1 MNLLIQNLQ
10 KSSAYHHPVKYF
22 KLLETHIS
30 WIILTGDFAYK
41 IKKPVDFEFLNYSTL
56 EKRKY
61 YCEEEVKLNKVLAP
75 ELYLEVVSIN
85 GSIEN
90 PQINGSGEILDYAV
104 KMREF
109 SQENLFTKLLAR
121 KALNENLI
129 EKLAQYIAEFHQKTP
144 VAPHDSA
151 LGSPANVHAPV
162 LQNFDQMLPMLTN
175 AEDQKNLLALQQW
188 ANEQF
193 QQHQILFQER
203 KDKGFIRDC
212 HGDLHLGN
220 IILYHES
227 PILFDRIEFN
237 DEFRWTD
244 IIADIAFLAMDLEE
258 HQESEFANQ
267 LINTYFKYTGDY
279 TGLILLPY
287 YQAYRAIVR
296 AKITLFRLAQTGLNE
311 NEKKENEEK
320 YRNLIALAESY
331 MQKSAKTLM
340 ITCGLSGSGKSSVAR
355 FLVKKFG
362 MISIS
367 SDVERKRLS
376 NLLPQAQS
384 GSALNKGIYLPEITE
399 KTYAHLK
406 ELAALVIRA
415 GYSVIVDAAFLEK
428 SKREVFQKLA
438 QQLKI
443 TFIILHCSLPHH
455 ELEKQINLRLE
466 RNNDPSEANVNVL
479 IWQEK
484 VYQPPEANEK
494 KFTIDINPVE
504 NTVSDVDIQIN
515 LVKKIGD
522 FIEHSPAPT
531 LPPLSRGEGEKV
543 V

>member
-10 KSSAYHHPVKYF
+10 KSSAYDHPVKYC

-30 WIILTGDFAYK
+30 WIILTGDTAYK

-56 EKRKY
+56 EKRRY
-61 YCEEEVKLNKVLAP
+61 YCEEEVKLNKILAP

-90 PQINGSGEILDYAV
+90 PQINGKGEVLEYAV

-109 SQENLFTKLLAR
+109 SQENLFTQLLAR

-144 VAPHDSA
+144 VAPQHLA

-162 LQNFDQMLPMLTN
+162 LQNFDQMLSMVN
-175 AEDQKNLLALQQW
+175 DAEDQRKLLALQEW
-188 ANEQF
+188 ANQQF
-193 QQHQILFQER
+193 QQHHILFQER

-220 IILYHES
+220 IILYHEK

-244 IIADIAFLAMDLEE
+244 VIADIAFLAMDLEE
-258 HQESEFANQ
+258 HQEPELANQ
-267 LINTYFKYTGDY
+267 LINSYFKYSGDY
-279 TGLILLPY
+279 EGLSLLPY
-287 YQAYRAIVR
+287 YQSYRAIVR
-296 AKITLFRLAQTGLNE
+296 AKITLFRLAQPGLNE
-311 NEKKENEEK
+311 TEKKENTEK
-320 YRNLIALAESY
+320 YHHLITLAESY
-331 MQKSAKTLM
+331 MQKSAASFM
-340 ITCGLSGSGKSSVAR
+340 ITCGLSGSGKSSVTR
-355 FLVKKFG
+355 FLVKKLG

-376 NLLPQAQS
+376 HLLPQEQS

-399 KTYAHLK
+399 KTYTHLK
-406 ELAALVIRA
+406 ELAALVISA

-428 SKREVFQKLA
+428 SKREAFQKLA

-443 TFIILHCSLPHH
+443 AFIILHCCLPHH

-466 RNNDPSEANVNVL
+466 KNNDPSEANVNVL
-479 IWQEK
+479 AWQEK
-484 VYQPPEANEK
+484 VYQPPQENEK
-494 KFTIDINPVE
+494 KFTLDINPLN
-504 NTVSDVDIQIN
+504 NTVSE
-515 LVKKIGD
+515 LLKKIQQ
-522 FIEHSPAPT
+522 FSIS
-531 LPPLSRGEGEKV
+531 
-543 V
+543 